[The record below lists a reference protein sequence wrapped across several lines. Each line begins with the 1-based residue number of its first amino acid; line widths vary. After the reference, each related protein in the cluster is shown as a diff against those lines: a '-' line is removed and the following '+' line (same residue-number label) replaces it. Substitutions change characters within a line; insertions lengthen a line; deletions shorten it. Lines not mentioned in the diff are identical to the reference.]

1 MQDDYME
8 KDYSFAS
15 LDGTPTT
22 LIATCEPDLK
32 RYNIR
37 SQGAV
42 GDLNTTKFR
51 TLKGAR
57 DFKHNCLS
65 WRYNGLVSREMNR
78 ESKAK
83 RTVYDYV
90 LRYDYRDYVSQD
102 VTPLTELNEFFP
114 PS

>member
-1 MQDDYME
+1 MTDDYME
-8 KDYSFAS
+8 KDTSYAS

-22 LIATCEPDLK
+22 LIATCEPDIK
-32 RYNIR
+32 KYNIR

-51 TLKGAR
+51 TLKGAQAFKR
-57 DFKHNCLS
+57 DCLS
-65 WRYNGLVSREMNR
+65 SRYRGLVSREPNR

-90 LRYDYRDYVSQD
+90 LEYDYREYKYQD

>member
-1 MQDDYME
+1 MTDDYME
-8 KDYSFAS
+8 KDMSYAS

-22 LIATCEPDLK
+22 LIATCEPDIK
-32 RYNIR
+32 KYNIR
-37 SQGAV
+37 SQGAQAF
-42 GDLNTTKFR
+42 K
-51 TLKGAR
+51 R
-57 DFKHNCLS
+57 DCLS
-65 WRYNGLVSREMNR
+65 SRYRGLVSREPNR

-90 LRYDYRDYVSQD
+90 LEYDYREYKYQD

>member
-8 KDYSFAS
+8 QDISFAS

-22 LIATCEPDLK
+22 VIVTCEPDRK
-32 RYNIR
+32 RYSLR
-37 SQGAV
+37 SQGGV
-42 GDLNTTKFR
+42 GDLNTSKFR
-51 TLKGAR
+51 TLKGAQA
-57 DFKHNCLS
+57 FKHECLS
-65 WRYNGLVSREMNR
+65 WRYNGLVSREINR

>member
-1 MQDDYME
+1 MTDDYME
-8 KDYSFAS
+8 KDMSYAS

-51 TLKGAR
+51 TLKGAL
-57 DFKHNCLS
+57 DFKMECLS
-65 WRYNGLVSREMNR
+65 WRYNGLISRERNM

-83 RTVYDYV
+83 RPVYDYV
-90 LRYDYRDYVSQD
+90 LRYHYKQYIAQD

>member
-8 KDYSFAS
+8 QDMSFAS

-51 TLKGAR
+51 TLKGAQ

-65 WRYNGLVSREMNR
+65 WKYKGLVSRERNM

-83 RTVYDYV
+83 RKVHDYI

>member
-1 MQDDYME
+1 MTDDYME
-8 KDYSFAS
+8 KDTSYAS
-15 LDGTPTT
+15 LDGTTTT
-22 LIATCEPDLK
+22 LIATCEPDIK

-37 SQGAV
+37 SQGAE
-42 GDLNTTKFR
+42 GNINTTKFR
-51 TLKGAR
+51 TLKGAQAFR
-57 DFKHNCLS
+57 VDCLH
-65 WRYNGLVSREMNR
+65 WRYRGFVSRERNR

-83 RTVYDYV
+83 RPVYDYV

>member
-1 MQDDYME
+1 MTDDYME
-8 KDYSFAS
+8 KDTSYAS

-22 LIATCEPDLK
+22 IIVTCEPDCK
-32 RYNIR
+32 RYGIR
-37 SQGAV
+37 SQGGE
-42 GDLNTTKFR
+42 GDSKSSKFR
-51 TLKGAR
+51 TLKGAQA
-57 DFKHNCLS
+57 FKHECLS
-65 WRYNGLVSREMNR
+65 WRYRGLVSRERNR

-83 RTVYDYV
+83 RPVYDYV

>member
-1 MQDDYME
+1 MTDDYME
-8 KDYSFAS
+8 KDTSYAS

-22 LIATCEPDLK
+22 VVVTCEPDRKKYGL
-32 RYNIR
+32 R
-37 SQGAV
+37 SQGGE
-42 GDLNTTKFR
+42 GDMNTSKFR
-51 TLKGAR
+51 TRKGAEAFR
-57 DFKHNCLS
+57 FDCLS
-65 WRYNGLVSREMNR
+65 WRYNGLVSRERNR

-83 RTVYDYV
+83 RPVYDYV